1 MVSIGLDVAG
11 LAIVGLLCLLLITI
25 FCMTAGMTEEQG
37 NAAVV
42 SSSITI
48 IVMLIGYVI
57 VARVLDMLVLYV

>member
-11 LAIVGLLCLLLITI
+11 LAIVGLLCLALITV
-25 FCMTAGMTEEQG
+25 FCATAGMTEEQG

-42 SSSITI
+42 SSSITVV
-48 IVMLIGYVI
+48 VMLIGYVI